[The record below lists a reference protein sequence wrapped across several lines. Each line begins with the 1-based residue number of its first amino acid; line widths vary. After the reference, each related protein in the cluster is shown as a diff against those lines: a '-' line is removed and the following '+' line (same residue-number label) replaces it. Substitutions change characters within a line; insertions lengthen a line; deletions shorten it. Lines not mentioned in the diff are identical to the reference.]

1 MEDEPVNRSATLEAT
16 LSLESPGEAREETV
30 DRDRALDRF
39 LAGVERRALR
49 IAEMSLRDRAEAED
63 AVQDAMIRLVRSYAG
78 RPEGEW
84 RPLFYRILR
93 NRITDFQRRQALW
106 RAVMVF
112 RAGPAREETAP
123 DPAEQAV
130 DPRGAPDAQLEG
142 EELLA
147 RIESVLATLSARQR
161 EAFLLR
167 NFEGLDVAQAAIAMG
182 CSEGSVKTHYFR
194 AMQALQHALGDW
206 QT

>member
-1 MEDEPVNRSATLEAT
+1 MEAEPVDRSATLDAS
-16 LSLESPGEAREETV
+16 LSLETRGEARGETV
-30 DRDRALDRF
+30 DRERALDRF

-49 IAEMSLRDRAEAED
+49 IAEISLRDRAEAED
-63 AVQDAMIRLVRSYAG
+63 AVQDAMIRLVRRYAG

-84 RPLFYRILR
+84 LPLFYRILR
-93 NRITDFQRRQALW
+93 NRITDVQRRKSLW

-112 RAGPAREETAP
+112 RAGGASEDAAP

-130 DPRGAPDAQLEG
+130 DPRGAPDAALEG

-147 RIESVLATLSARQR
+147 RIESVLATLSGRQR

-167 NFEGLDVAQAAIAMG
+167 NFEGLDVAQAAVAMG

-206 QT
+206 QR

>member
-1 MEDEPVNRSATLEAT
+1 MEDEPVDRSATLEVP
-16 LSLESPGEAREETV
+16 LSLESAGAAREETV
-30 DRDRALDRF
+30 DRERALDRF

-49 IAEMSLRDRAEAED
+49 IAQMSLRDRAEAED
-63 AVQDAMIRLVRSYAG
+63 AVQDAMIQLVRHYAA

-106 RAVMVF
+106 RAVLVF
-112 RAGPAREETAP
+112 RSATAREDSAP
-123 DPAEQAV
+123 DPVEQAV
-130 DPRGAPDAQLEG
+130 DARGAPDAALEG

-147 RIESVLATLSARQR
+147 RIESVLATLSGRQR

-167 NFEGLDVAQAAIAMG
+167 NFEGLDVGQAAVAMG

-194 AMQALQHALGDW
+194 AMQALQRALGEW
-206 QT
+206 QA